1 MNHFLRLAVVL
12 VVAVGAL
19 FPAVA
24 GAAAE
29 PKHWLTGPAL
39 EQQLK
44 RPVSVTWSQISLRR
58 ALGSLSRSQNV
69 AILLDRRIDPSQQLD
84 LNLAD
89 EPLETVFQ
97 QIAEHQAMGV
107 SHLGSVTYFGPKA
120 TTDWLRTVAGMR
132 RDEARAMPAAVRQ
145 RLLQAH
151 AWHWDMLATP
161 RELLATLTE
170 ESGMKINGLSA
181 IPHDLWPA
189 ADLPPLAWI
198 DRLSL
203 VAAEFGLTFEFEPAG
218 NALRL
223 VPIPDKVSIRR
234 SYRTGPRS
242 KELARRWREQLPQA
256 TVRAEGDTVTVEG
269 RLEDHEFVARSL
281 DNKPSK
287 QTTVASRKQVYELSI
302 EKLPLR
308 SVLANLAKK
317 LNLEIEYDQPA
328 IDRADISLDQLV
340 SFKVQGASLEQL
352 LSAVLS
358 PAGLSFRLNER
369 HVRIMPTAAKGKQ

>member
-1 MNHFLRLAVVL
+1 
-12 VVAVGAL
+12 
-19 FPAVA
+19 
-24 GAAAE
+24 
-29 PKHWLTGPAL
+29 
-39 EQQLK
+39 
-44 RPVSVTWSQISLRR
+44 LRR
-58 ALGSLSRSQNV
+58 ALRSLSRSQNV

-84 LNLAD
+84 LSLAD
-89 EPLETVFQ
+89 KPLEVVFQ
-97 QIAEHQAMGV
+97 QIAQHQAMGV

-132 RDEARAMPAAVRQ
+132 RDEARAMPAALRQ
-145 RLLQAH
+145 RLLQAR

-161 RELLATLTE
+161 RELLAALAE
-170 ESGMKINGLSA
+170 ESGIKINGLSA

-234 SYRTGPRS
+234 SYRTGPRTQ
-242 KELARRWREQLPQA
+242 ELARRWREQLPQA
-256 TVRAEGDTVTVEG
+256 AVRAERDTVTVEG
-269 RLEDHEFVARSL
+269 RLEDHELVAHAL

-287 QTTVASRKQVYELSI
+287 QTTATSGKQVYELSI

-352 LSAVLS
+352 LSAALS

-369 HVRIMPTAAKGKQ
+369 NVRIMPAAGKSKP

>member
-1 MNHFLRLAVVL
+1 MNLFLRFAVACF
-12 VVAVGAL
+12 VAGGAL
-19 FPAVA
+19 LPAVA
-24 GAAAE
+24 GAAEA
-29 PKHWLTGPAL
+29 KHWLTGSAL

-58 ALGSLSRSQNV
+58 ALRSLARSQNV
-69 AILLDRRIDPSQQLD
+69 SILLDRRIDPSQQLD
-84 LNLAD
+84 LSLAD

-97 QIAEHQAMGV
+97 QIAQRQSIGV
-107 SHLGSVTYFGPKA
+107 SHLGPVTYFGPK
-120 TTDWLRTVAGMR
+120 TTADRLRTVASMR
-132 RDEARAMPAAVRQ
+132 RDEARAMPPALRQ
-145 RLLQAH
+145 RLLQAR
-151 AWHWDMLATP
+151 AWHWDTLATP
-161 RELLATLTE
+161 RELLAALAD
-170 ESGMKINGLSA
+170 ESGVKLNGLAA

-189 ADLPPLAWI
+189 ADLPPLAWV

-203 VAAEFGLTFEFEPAG
+203 LAAEFGLTFEFEPSG

-234 SYRTGPRS
+234 SYRTGGRS
-242 KELARRWREQLPQA
+242 QELAQRWREQLPQA
-256 TVRAEGDTVTVEG
+256 AVRAEGDQVTVEG
-269 RLEDHEFVARSL
+269 RLEDLEFAARSL
-281 DNKPSK
+281 DNKPDK

-308 SVLANLAKK
+308 SVLKYLEKN

-340 SFKVQGASLEQL
+340 SFKVKGASLEQL
-352 LSAVLS
+352 LSAALS

-369 HVRIMPTAAKGKQ
+369 HVRIVPAAGKAKP